1 MWHPAAPKGRV
12 GTKEDTGVQML
23 YRRRG
28 LGSEDARFRLFDLLP
43 GDPRLTMTRRA
54 SLELLRAEAKDELDT
69 VIVDRCRAGEDPWD
83 FMHELPTVD
92 ELVVSLLR
100 SEYIVADDS
109 RMPGAARDYR
119 ILRQIGLEHPGL
131 TTTVWRML
139 GRLDRGDL
147 RTHRA

>member
-1 MWHPAAPKGRV
+1 MYPHS
-12 GTKEDTGVQML
+12 
-23 YRRRG
+23 G
-28 LGSEDARFRLFDLLP
+28 LGSKDAPSRHTLRLS
-43 GDPRLTMTRRA
+43 GDRGQAMTRRA

-83 FMHELPTVD
+83 FMDDLPTVD

-139 GRLDRGDL
+139 GGLDPRET
-147 RTHRA
+147 RVS